1 MEKNLATGDDSV
13 ADAAGTGTP
22 PPRISGRGQAV
33 RVGIVIL
40 AVAGMLAYAY
50 LPAREFQRR
59 MDCCE
64 NLKSFYAGKSAF
76 ESLRCPRSGG
86 GFERDIRPAIAL
98 PFVHVIAY
106 EPLSNH
112 DGDGGALLFSDG
124 HAEFL
129 MKGSYEARMA
139 DDRQRVEEYMKTH
152 DELGTPSP

>member
-1 MEKNLATGDDSV
+1 MESDHSNTDDRVAGATAV
-13 ADAAGTGTP
+13 P
-22 PPRISGRGQAV
+22 PPRISRRGQAV
-33 RVGIVIL
+33 RVGIVLL

-64 NLKSFYAGKSAF
+64 NLKAYHAGKVSF

-86 GFERDIRPAIAL
+86 GYERDIRPAIAL

-112 DGDGGALLFSDG
+112 GGDGGALLFSDG

-129 MKGSYEARMA
+129 MKGSYEARLS
-139 DDRQRVEEYMKTH
+139 DDRRRVEEYMKTH
-152 DELGTPSP
+152 DGLGTPTP